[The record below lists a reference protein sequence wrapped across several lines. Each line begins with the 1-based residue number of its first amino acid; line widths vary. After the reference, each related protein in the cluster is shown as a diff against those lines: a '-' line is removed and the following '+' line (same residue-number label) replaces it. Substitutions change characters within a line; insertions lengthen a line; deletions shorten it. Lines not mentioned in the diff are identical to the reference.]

1 MLHIQGILTPYLNA
15 FLPPFISW
23 RMYLFQDKSFRNIL
37 RRIGDLIAWKRNSI
51 TEQRIVRTVKYFM
64 GRTVWDERMIKLWNP
79 NAHYYHCDE
88 MLREFFYASIS
99 ERQLQAVPV
108 FVTTISSQLYKGY
121 DVILKTAKILK
132 DRLGDFEWKVF
143 GDINPNFI
151 ERECKIRHNEVNVHL
166 MGVASAQQIREA
178 LLQTTAYIHTSY
190 IDNSPNSLCEASL
203 LGISCIANNVGGVS
217 SLIEDGKTGYL
228 VPANDPYQMA
238 FLMKFLAEN
247 KDINIEMG
255 KRAKEVAMKRHDR
268 TAIVNRVMD
277 IYAEILSK
285 K

>member
-1 MLHIQGILTPYLNA
+1 M
-15 FLPPFISW
+15 
-23 RMYLFQDKSFRNIL
+23 
-37 RRIGDLIAWKRNSI
+37 
-51 TEQRIVRTVKYFM
+51 E
-64 GRTVWDERMIKLWNP
+64 
-79 NAHYYHCDE
+79 
-88 MLREFFYASIS
+88 
-99 ERQLQAVPV
+99 
-108 FVTTISSQLYKGY
+108 
-121 DVILKTAKILK
+121 
-132 DRLGDFEWKVF
+132 DFEWKVF
-143 GDINPNFI
+143 GDINPSFI
-151 ERECKIRHNEVNVHL
+151 ERECKIKHNEVNVHL
-166 MGVASAQQIREA
+166 MGVASAQQIRET
-178 LLQTTAYIHTSY
+178 LLQATAYIHTSY

-285 K
+285 E